1 MSITP
6 AAIKGFFPPVRG
18 WIRKLSVR
26 LWRYLRTD
34 IFTRARARVSECYE
48 VYEVY
53 EFITAR
59 GLVSVKRSFISD
71 VYLAYLSLFFFL
83 FFFLFHFINNVATIF
98 IIHHDATIVSSLL
111 LQINRLAIFFFIGI
125 TFKQL
130 RGSVNDFPSRFE
142 SARVCMWWWWWI
154 FFLLRPLSNNFTARR
169 DILPPLDI
177 VFHPDYF

>member
-1 MSITP
+1 MLNKSRHSFCNSHSRFPIEIIIRISRTKRRKKDRKTDRKKERNRDGKKERNGERPVSYTSLVDRRVRHGGSPMKYCRYRKYSSISMSITP

-83 FFFLFHFINNVATIF
+83 VFFP
-98 IIHHDATIVSSLL
+98 
-111 LQINRLAIFFFIGI
+111 
-125 TFKQL
+125 
-130 RGSVNDFPSRFE
+130 FPF
-142 SARVCMWWWWWI
+142 
-154 FFLLRPLSNNFTARR
+154 
-169 DILPPLDI
+169 
-177 VFHPDYF
+177 Y